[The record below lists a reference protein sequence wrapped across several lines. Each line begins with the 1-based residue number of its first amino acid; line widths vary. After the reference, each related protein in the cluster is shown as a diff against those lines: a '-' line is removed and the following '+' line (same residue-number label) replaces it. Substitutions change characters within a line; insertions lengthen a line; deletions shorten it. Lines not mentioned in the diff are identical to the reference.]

1 MAGNL
6 QDALLDSAVAPT
18 KPMDLAKVG
27 VESKAPKSLFCLWY
41 RERRNPHPQTKY
53 FFFEGDLRAAI
64 AKGRQHCETT
74 NLVFIHVRP
83 FLSDLEA
90 DEKRHLGNFD

>member
-1 MAGNL
+1 MPTEISSQL
-6 QDALLDSAVAPT
+6 SDAIKINDLPVA
-18 KPMDLAKVG
+18 KEGK
-27 VESKAPKSLFCLWY
+27 KSLWCLWY

-64 AKGRQHCETT
+64 ARGRSHCEQT

-83 FLSDLEA
+83 FLSDLAVDEQRHFGNA
-90 DEKRHLGNFD
+90 D